1 MKATEV
7 WSYPKISKS
16 ITSEQILNECAIM
29 AAGEA
34 LLLSAKKN
42 KKQKQL
48 GVETPVLFV
57 WHCQWQSKKSIS
69 QK

>member
-7 WSYPKISKS
+7 WSYSKISKS

-34 LLLSAKKN
+34 LLLYSVGGGWN
-42 KKQKQL
+42 SCFTCL
-48 GVETPVLFV
+48 TLPVAV
-57 WHCQWQSKKSIS
+57 KESVSPK
-69 QK
+69 